1 MELLL
6 KYFDTIKA
14 AWRAR
19 DKQGAQT
26 QRTRQ
31 ELAFLPAVLEIQET
45 PPNPLARK
53 IIFTLILF
61 FLITLVWG
69 TLGKI
74 DIVSVAQGKIIS
86 SGHDKV
92 VQPLATSSIIAL
104 HVREGQKVKQNDLL
118 IEFDATI
125 SQAEYEKLLHEY
137 QNSLLNR
144 VMWENYHLVIQGK
157 QMPEPIGEL
166 QGLDKQQIKYEQ
178 QELMVKYQGFLAQC
192 KSINSETEQ
201 KQAELEMV
209 NSEIQKLEKIIPIID
224 RRIKGL
230 KKLSKDK
237 YIADEQYEKVREEQ
251 IENKYNLVSAR
262 HKVKELTAAI
272 EASRQKLEVFK
283 NETHSNILEKFQSA
297 KQQENDLQQ
306 ELVKIE
312 QQKKQQKLIA
322 PISGTI
328 HQLNVHTIG
337 AVVTPAQELMHIVPE
352 SGGLEIEAWVEN
364 KDIGFVDKSQ
374 QAEIKV
380 ETFPFTK
387 YGVIN
392 GSIDYLSMD
401 AVNTQQKGLLFL
413 ARVAM
418 DKDWIQVG
426 NKKVHLQAGMNVTV
440 EMKTG
445 QRRIIEYFLSPLLR
459 YKQESIRER

>member
-14 AWRAR
+14 AWNAR
-19 DKQGAQT
+19 EKQDVQI
-26 QRTRQ
+26 QRTLQ

-45 PPNPLARK
+45 PPNPLSRK
-53 IIFTLILF
+53 IIYTLILF
-61 FLITLVWG
+61 FLIALVWG
-69 TLGKI
+69 VIGKI

-92 VQPLATSSIIAL
+92 VQPLGTATIVAL
-104 HVREGQKVKQNDLL
+104 HVQEGQQVRQGELL
-118 IEFDATI
+118 VEFDSSI
-125 SQAEYEKLLHEY
+125 NQAQSAKLLQEY

-144 VMWENYHLVIQGK
+144 LMWESYYLILQGK
-157 QMPEPIGEL
+157 QVPDYEKEL
-166 QGLDKQQIKYEQ
+166 QGLEKQRIVQEQ
-178 QELMVKYQGFLAQC
+178 QELMTKYQGYLAQC
-192 KSINSETEQ
+192 KSIGSETEQ

-209 NSEIQKLEKIIPIID
+209 YSEIKKLGQIIPIID
-224 RRIKGL
+224 RRIEGL

-237 YIADEQYEKVREEQ
+237 YISDEQFEKVEQEQ
-251 IENKYNLVSAR
+251 IENRYNLISAN
-262 HKVKELTAAI
+262 HKVKELSAAI
-272 EASRQKLEVFK
+272 EASRQKLEIFEHQTRSK
-283 NETHSNILEKFQSA
+283 IIEEIQNA
-297 KQQENDLQQ
+297 KQQEKNLDK

-312 QQKKQQKLIA
+312 QQKKQQKLFS

-328 HQLNVHTIG
+328 HQLSVHTIG

-352 SGGLEIEAWVEN
+352 DGRLEIEAWVEN
-364 KDIGFVDKSQ
+364 RDIGFVNEKQ
-374 QAEIKV
+374 NAEIKI

-392 GSIDYLSMD
+392 GVIEYLSMD
-401 AVNTQQKGLLFL
+401 AVNNKDRGLLFL
-413 ARVAM
+413 TRVEM
-418 DKDWIQVG
+418 DKDWIQVED
-426 NKKVHLQAGMNVTV
+426 KKVNLQAGMNVTV